1 MPSVYHWLSVVSRA
15 TDAAAAAA
23 AGART
28 DGRQAAAGGVL
39 PRIG

>member
-15 TDAAAAAA
+15 TDAAAAA